1 MGRQVMG
8 RQVMGRQVMGRQVTG
23 RLYKRLYKPLLH
35 APHRLWQR
43 LLLGLLA
50 LSLAIR
56 LTPSLVPIR
65 AGDIAQDQL
74 AVEFSDRH
82 GLFLGTILTQ
92 NQEHTAVVPLAQVSP
107 SFIQAILSAED
118 QRFYQHGPVDL
129 RAVGRSLLEAAQAR
143 KLVSGAS
150 TITMQLARMLKPVP
164 RTLRHKLSEVWL
176 SWRLAAGMSKNDIL
190 AAYINRLPM
199 GSNIYGV
206 EAAAQVY
213 FGIPASELNLAQASL
228 LAALPND
235 PVDLDPYLH
244 WQALKQRQNYVLNR
258 MVDDGILSSQ
268 QAQRVAAE
276 QVTVQARSPGIQAA
290 PHFLFW
296 LAEQLP
302 PDHPAKLKTTLDLPL
317 QNFVQAQVQQIVQSL
332 AAQQVHQAAALVIQN
347 STGEL
352 LAYVGSPDYFAK
364 TRLNRNDGV
373 QALRQPGSTL
383 KPFLYQLA
391 LETRTVRPNSIL
403 ADVPTRYPIPG
414 AKVYSPVDYSET
426 FHGPVRVRAALAN
439 SLNIPAVKVLEKV
452 GVPAFLDR
460 LRALGFAHLTQP
472 PSYYGLGLA
481 LGSGEVSLWELA
493 RAYLTLA
500 RSGDPVEPSGLKT
513 PVLSPAPP
521 LPSLAS
527 PIWPLIRDMLS
538 DPYARALSFGVDSVL
553 HLPFPA
559 AVKTGTSSDF
569 RDTWTVGFT
578 SDYTVATW
586 AGNFS
591 GEPMRQVSGVAGAAP
606 LWQRIMLHLH
616 EQQPPQDFL
625 PLTGWQQRPICA
637 ISGRK
642 PTADCA
648 SVVQEYFAP
657 DDLAE
662 YARSADEPFELPAEY
677 DEWLASQPETDWA
690 ASGLRILVPRE
701 DAYLVAADG
710 ARLAFKIAAPAG
722 ELVEWRLNGRLLE
735 ATAEREVFWPME
747 LGDWVLEVRRGE
759 ESDRVHFQVRS
770 PDKMTER
777 QGFSVVKPGEK

>member
-1 MGRQVMG
+1 MMIRRVYRRFYEDLRRRFWLQ
-8 RQVMGRQVMGRQVTG
+8 
-23 RLYKRLYKPLLH
+23 
-35 APHRLWQR
+35 
-43 LLLGLLA
+43 LLLGLLTVGLLVR
-50 LSLAIR
+50 LS
-56 LTPSLVPIR
+56 PYLVPIR
-65 AGDIAQDQL
+65 AVDIAQEQL

-82 GLFLGTILTQ
+82 GLRLGTILTHD
-92 NQEHTAVVPLAQVSP
+92 QEHTIVVPLAQVS
-107 SFIQAILSAED
+107 SDFIQAILSAED
-118 QRFYQHGPVDL
+118 QRFYRHGPVDL

-143 KLVSGAS
+143 KIVSGAS
-150 TITMQLARMLKPVP
+150 TVTMQLARMLEPAP
-164 RTLRHKLSEVWL
+164 RTLAHKAHEVWL
-176 SWRLAAGMSKNDIL
+176 SWRLAAGMSKDEIL

-235 PVDLDPYLH
+235 PVDLDPYFH
-244 WQALKQRQNYVLNR
+244 WKALKQRQGYVLNR
-258 MVDDGILSSQ
+258 MVVDGVLNPQ

-276 QVTVQARSPGIQAA
+276 HVTLQQRQQGIEAA

-302 PDHPAKLKTTLDLPL
+302 ASHPAKLQTTLDLPL
-317 QNFVQAQVQQIVQSL
+317 QKFVQTQVQQIVQSL
-332 AAQQVHQAAALVIQN
+332 AAKQVDHAAALVVDN
-347 STGEL
+347 KTGEV
-352 LAYVGSPDYFAK
+352 LAYVGSPDYLQ
-364 TRLNRNDGV
+364 TISGRNDGV

-391 LETRTVRPNSIL
+391 LETRAIKPNTIL

-460 LRALGFAHLTQP
+460 LQTLGFTHLTESP
-472 PSYYGLGLA
+472 DYYGLGLA

-500 RSGDPVEPSGLKT
+500 RSGNPTPLTALKT
-513 PVLSPAPP
+513 IPPTPP
-521 LPSLAS
+521 LLAAERSRS
-527 PIWPLIRDMLS
+527 PTWPLIRDMLS
-538 DPYARALSFGVDSVL
+538 DPHARALSFGVDSVL
-553 HLPFPA
+553 TLPFPT

-578 SDYTVATW
+578 SDYMVATW
-586 AGNFS
+586 VGNFS
-591 GEPMRQVSGVAGAAP
+591 AEPMRQVSGVVGAAP

-616 EQQPPQDFL
+616 AQQPPQNFP
-625 PLTGWQQRPICA
+625 PLRGWEKRPICA

-648 SVVQEYFAP
+648 MVVEEYFLP
-657 DDLAE
+657 EELAE
-662 YARSADEPFELPAEY
+662 YARSADQPFELPSEY
-677 DEWLASQPETDWA
+677 DEWLASQPET
-690 ASGLRILVPRE
+690 GLTGNQLRILTPRE
-701 DAYLVAADG
+701 DAYFVAADDS
-710 ARLAFKIAAPAG
+710 RLAFKIANPSKAA
-722 ELVEWRLNGRLLE
+722 VEWRLNGRSL
-735 ATAEREVFWPME
+735 TTTDEREIFWLME
-747 LGDWVLEVRRGE
+747 PGDWVLEVRSGE
-759 ESDRVHFQVRS
+759 LSDRVRFQVRS
-770 PDKMTER
+770 PDEMSER
-777 QGFSVVKPGEK
+777 RGFSVLSPSED